1 VTRRALTV
9 AALLALL
16 SCRGE
21 GQAPAVAPDAAAQAA
36 APAVPVAVSAA
47 DVTNAPI
54 GAAAHPTLK
63 PMPRKPIFVG
73 GCRDACREPV
83 SAFGAFLA
91 ALASD
96 PEGRALVPFLNT
108 AELVVNGERH
118 GDGWAELWKR
128 GQWPERQA
136 DVDAF
141 AHDFAGWVRAL
152 DDPGALDHAR
162 AHGVKVLKDES
173 ERAEIAWH
181 HPGVTGDMTSPD
193 WRFILKPRGL
203 EWLIVEI
210 DQYTRGE

>member
-1 VTRRALTV
+1 MTARALAI
-9 AALLALL
+9 AALLALVG
-16 SCRGE
+16 CRGE
-21 GQAPAVAPDAAAQAA
+21 GPTRSAETPPPPPASATSAGSLAPAAASPEQ
-36 APAVPVAVSAA
+36 
-47 DVTNAPI
+47 
-54 GAAAHPTLK
+54 GRGAHPTLK
-63 PMPRKPIFVG
+63 PMPTKPIFVG

-136 DVDAF
+136 DVEAF
-141 AHDFAGWVRAL
+141 ARAFVGWVRAL

-162 AHGVKVLKDES
+162 AHGIKVLKDES